1 MINTLLVVLHFIFYF
16 NQYQRLL
23 FSKLN
28 DYSIIFESLSKNYL
42 LNIIH
47 TNFDLMYN
55 LWKTMVIKNLSKN
68 EIRYIFSQ
76 LYPSERMN

>member
-1 MINTLLVVLHFIFYF
+1 MIDTLLVLLHFIFYF

-55 LWKTMVIKNLSKN
+55 LWKTMVIKNLSKK
-68 EIRYIFSQ
+68 
-76 LYPSERMN
+76 